1 MATVS
6 AFAALQGRR
15 GFILICA
22 WHHSAGPPGTPET
35 GDSFAVRS
43 PQGRPGLTPI
53 CVWHY
58 SAGPPRGLTNV
69 ATVSQFAAPR
79 DGEASFGIACDT
91 TPPGLPGAHK
101 RGDSLTVR
109 SQGRRGLLLIRVG
122 HHAAG
127 QAKSK
132 RRWPHFRCSQP
143 PGTARLHSDLRTRS
157 LRWTRLQPTKVAN
170 ISQFAAPQGRQGL
183 ILICV

>member
-6 AFAALQGRR
+6 AFAAPSGTARP
-15 GFILICA
+15 
-22 WHHSAGPPGTPET
+22 HSDLCVASLRWASRNPRNWRQLRSSQPPGT
-35 GDSFAVRS
+35 A
-43 PQGRPGLTPI
+43 RPHSNMRMALLRWT
-53 CVWHY
+53 
-58 SAGPPRGLTNV
+58 PRGLTNV
-69 ATVSQFAAPR
+69 ATVSLFAAPR

-143 PGTARLHSDLRTRS
+143 PGTARLHSDLRMRS